1 MYETKEDPHKIELM
15 SPACCHSTSV
25 TGKGNEDTAF
35 PTDCLES
42 SDKVGF
48 AGNKRRTPAFYLAI
62 AAICSCSF
70 LSAMDTVIVAS
81 ALPRISEELH
91 STSVEAYWCGTAFV
105 FAETVTQ
112 PIYGALTG
120 IVGMKA
126 CVMAGMSI
134 FLVASILC
142 ATAQSM
148 GWLIAARTV
157 QGMGGGGVD
166 AMVIVLISALVPL
179 EERGTY
185 VGIISLSGAVGLV
198 SGVVLGAAIA
208 ERSTWRL

>member
-1 MYETKEDPHKIELM
+1 MCETSKDSHMIELR
-15 SPACCHSTSV
+15 SSSCSCRTSV
-25 TGKGNEDTAF
+25 ASDRQEGVPLPAEGLESGGKGD
-35 PTDCLES
+35 
-42 SDKVGF
+42 SDRSG
-48 AGNKRRTPAFYLAI
+48 RRTSAFYLAI
-62 AAICSCSF
+62 AAVCSCSF

-120 IVGMKA
+120 VVGMKV
-126 CVMAGMSI
+126 CVMIAMSI
-134 FLVASILC
+134 FLFASILC
-142 ATAQSM
+142 ATAQTM

-166 AMVIVLISALVPL
+166 AM
-179 EERGTY
+179 
-185 VGIISLSGAVGLV
+185 
-198 SGVVLGAAIA
+198 
-208 ERSTWRL
+208 